1 LIAPSSSIDEKLG
14 AFGFLAGKTFQGEG
28 GAGNAG
34 LLDQMAALNWTR
46 KYISYL
52 GGDPNRYNFG
62 CPPLSIVSRLWES
75 QLVRVQYCITSY
87 PTGATQSPSTSE
99 QSYNPRLS
107 PHSIYPASE
116 LGVLL

>member
-1 LIAPSSSIDEKLG
+1 VLGSKDFYGGEPFLEVSDNSIIFVRSNYRVLIALSSSIDEKLG

-52 GGDPNRYNFG
+52 GGGPNRYNLR
-62 CPPLSIVSRLWES
+62 CLPLRIVLRSWES
-75 QLVRVQYCITSY
+75 QLVRAQ
-87 PTGATQSPSTSE
+87 
-99 QSYNPRLS
+99 
-107 PHSIYPASE
+107 
-116 LGVLL
+116 